1 MSDPKQPTSFATL
14 LKLYLRGLLDQ
25 QRLLTDMLENL
36 VELAETQQAHSVL
49 IEMTSE
55 AIGSLDE
62 DIEMIARY
70 LHIKRPSQARRDGD
84 ADDGWPGQNGAAGDG
99 NQPSDEGED

>member
-1 MSDPKQPTSFATL
+1 MMSNPEQPTSFATL

-25 QRLLTDMLENL
+25 QRLLTEMLENL

-70 LHIKRPSQARRDGD
+70 LHIKRPSQAKRDDDLKPYQNGSTGGEEPS
-84 ADDGWPGQNGAAGDG
+84 DDG
-99 NQPSDEGED
+99 ED

>member
-70 LHIKRPSQARRDGD
+70 LHIKRPSQAKRGAD
-84 ADDGWPGQNGAAGDG
+84 ADDGWPGQNGAMGGDT
-99 NQPSDEGED
+99 PSEETDE